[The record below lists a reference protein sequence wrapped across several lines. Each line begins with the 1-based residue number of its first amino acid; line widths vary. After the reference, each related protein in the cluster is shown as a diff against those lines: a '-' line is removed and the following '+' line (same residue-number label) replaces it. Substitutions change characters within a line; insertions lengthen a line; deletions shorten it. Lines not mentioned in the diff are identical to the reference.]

1 MDLLDTMVMANS
13 NFTVRAEEITRGEG
27 LDNHLL
33 ARGEGEDLS
42 QEDVELMDLQE
53 EEGELARGGTTKG
66 KLCQII
72 ILLRE
77 IEPVYCKYVIL
88 YIPYFP

>member
-1 MDLLDTMVMANS
+1 MANS

-53 EEGELARGGTTKG
+53 EEGEQA
-66 KLCQII
+66 
-72 ILLRE
+72 
-77 IEPVYCKYVIL
+77 
-88 YIPYFP
+88 